1 MAGRKSDFTLTKLDD
16 LFSTQEQRDEENLSK
31 IRDIPL
37 TEIDDFPDHPFKVR
51 DDEDMAQLIE
61 SIKERGVITPATV
74 RQKEDGR
81 YELISGHRR
90 KRACELAGFDTLR
103 CEVVDLNRDEAT
115 ILMVESNYQR
125 SQILPSEKAYAY
137 KMRLEAM
144 KRQAGRPSKENG
156 VPLGHDSLVGK
167 SRELLAAEGQDSNTQ
182 IQRYIRLTNL
192 VPELLEYVDE
202 GRIKMR
208 PAVELSFLDED
219 SQRDVVDEIDLNDA
233 TPSHDQTIRMR
244 KFFEELTTE
253 ELIKYDYII
262 QQAFKA
268 GLTAATISVVL
279 KVAPE
284 IIKAIDYLMKN
295 GEINAEQFKKIGFAA
310 VSGGAEGFIRGSV
323 SAAITASCK
332 AGLLG
337 EALKSV
343 DPTIVGTVTV
353 LTMNVIK
360 NAFQVALGKKTRTQL
375 SGELVRDMYI
385 SACSLI
391 GGGISQAFIE
401 VPVLGYM
408 IGSFVGSIIGS
419 FTYNIGYKAVVSFCV
434 DSGFTMFG
442 LVEQDYTLPKEII
455 EQMGIETFEYES
467 FQYDT
472 FEPEGFS
479 FETFET
485 DTFEPD
491 TLDITFLRR
500 GVIGVSKV
508 GYVL

>member
-1 MAGRKSDFTLTKLDD
+1 MIKSEAARRPEQVYRYQETLDLLKDRLSDD
-16 LFSTQEQRDEENLSK
+16 KGAESIPLSK
-31 IRDIPL
+31 KEAEALATLAKQGKINA
-37 TEIDDFPDHPFKVR
+37 
-51 DDEDMAQLIE
+51 DE
-61 SIKERGVITPATV
+61 
-74 RQKEDGR
+74 
-81 YELISGHRR
+81 
-90 KRACELAGFDTLR
+90 
-103 CEVVDLNRDEAT
+103 
-115 ILMVESNYQR
+115 
-125 SQILPSEKAYAY
+125 
-137 KMRLEAM
+137 
-144 KRQAGRPSKENG
+144 
-156 VPLGHDSLVGK
+156 LG
-167 SRELLAAEGQDSNTQ
+167 
-182 IQRYIRLTNL
+182 
-192 VPELLEYVDE
+192 
-202 GRIKMR
+202 
-208 PAVELSFLDED
+208 
-219 SQRDVVDEIDLNDA
+219 
-233 TPSHDQTIRMR
+233 
-244 KFFEELTTE
+244 LTTE

-295 GEINAEQFKKIGFAA
+295 GEINAEQFRRLDLHSIRWCK
-310 VSGGAEGFIRGSV
+310 GFIREVCPLLQLPV
-323 SAAITASCK
+323 SWT
-332 AGLLG
+332 LG

-375 SGELVRDMYI
+375 SSELVRDMYI

-419 FTYNIGYKAVVSFCV
+419 FTYNIGYKAVISFCV

-472 FEPEGFS
+472 FEPDS
-479 FETFET
+479 FHLI
-485 DTFEPD
+485 PLKRILLSR
-491 TLDITFLRR
+491 TL
-500 GVIGVSKV
+500 
-508 GYVL
+508 

>member
-1 MAGRKSDFTLTKLDD
+1 MNDPIYSGQIRIIPRDQLEEATQYLERMIKTEAARRPEQVYRYQETLDLLKDRLSDDKGAE
-16 LFSTQEQRDEENLSK
+16 SIPLSK
-31 IRDIPL
+31 KEAEALATLAKQGKINA
-37 TEIDDFPDHPFKVR
+37 
-51 DDEDMAQLIE
+51 DE
-61 SIKERGVITPATV
+61 
-74 RQKEDGR
+74 
-81 YELISGHRR
+81 
-90 KRACELAGFDTLR
+90 
-103 CEVVDLNRDEAT
+103 
-115 ILMVESNYQR
+115 
-125 SQILPSEKAYAY
+125 
-137 KMRLEAM
+137 
-144 KRQAGRPSKENG
+144 
-156 VPLGHDSLVGK
+156 LG
-167 SRELLAAEGQDSNTQ
+167 
-182 IQRYIRLTNL
+182 
-192 VPELLEYVDE
+192 
-202 GRIKMR
+202 
-208 PAVELSFLDED
+208 
-219 SQRDVVDEIDLNDA
+219 
-233 TPSHDQTIRMR
+233 
-244 KFFEELTTE
+244 LTTE

-323 SAAITASCK
+323 SAAITVSCK

-479 FETFET
+479 FDTFET

>member
-1 MAGRKSDFTLTKLDD
+1 MIKTEAARRPEQVYRYQETLDLLKDRLSDDKGAE
-16 LFSTQEQRDEENLSK
+16 SIPLSK
-31 IRDIPL
+31 KEAEALATLAKQGKINA
-37 TEIDDFPDHPFKVR
+37 
-51 DDEDMAQLIE
+51 DE
-61 SIKERGVITPATV
+61 
-74 RQKEDGR
+74 
-81 YELISGHRR
+81 
-90 KRACELAGFDTLR
+90 
-103 CEVVDLNRDEAT
+103 
-115 ILMVESNYQR
+115 
-125 SQILPSEKAYAY
+125 
-137 KMRLEAM
+137 
-144 KRQAGRPSKENG
+144 
-156 VPLGHDSLVGK
+156 LG
-167 SRELLAAEGQDSNTQ
+167 
-182 IQRYIRLTNL
+182 
-192 VPELLEYVDE
+192 
-202 GRIKMR
+202 
-208 PAVELSFLDED
+208 
-219 SQRDVVDEIDLNDA
+219 
-233 TPSHDQTIRMR
+233 
-244 KFFEELTTE
+244 LTTE

-268 GLTAATISVVL
+268 GLTAATISIVL

-391 GGGISQAFIE
+391 GGGISQAVIE

-434 DSGFTMFG
+434 DSGFIMFG

-472 FEPEGFS
+472 FEPDSFS
-479 FETFET
+479 FDTFET

>member
-1 MAGRKSDFTLTKLDD
+1 
-16 LFSTQEQRDEENLSK
+16 
-31 IRDIPL
+31 
-37 TEIDDFPDHPFKVR
+37 
-51 DDEDMAQLIE
+51 
-61 SIKERGVITPATV
+61 
-74 RQKEDGR
+74 
-81 YELISGHRR
+81 
-90 KRACELAGFDTLR
+90 
-103 CEVVDLNRDEAT
+103 
-115 ILMVESNYQR
+115 
-125 SQILPSEKAYAY
+125 
-137 KMRLEAM
+137 
-144 KRQAGRPSKENG
+144 
-156 VPLGHDSLVGK
+156 
-167 SRELLAAEGQDSNTQ
+167 
-182 IQRYIRLTNL
+182 
-192 VPELLEYVDE
+192 
-202 GRIKMR
+202 
-208 PAVELSFLDED
+208 
-219 SQRDVVDEIDLNDA
+219 
-233 TPSHDQTIRMR
+233 
-244 KFFEELTTE
+244 
-253 ELIKYDYII
+253 
-262 QQAFKA
+262 
-268 GLTAATISVVL
+268 
-279 KVAPE
+279 
-284 IIKAIDYLMKN
+284 MKN

-343 DPTIVGTVTV
+343 DSTIVGTVTV
-353 LTMNVIK
+353 LTMSVIK

-472 FEPEGFS
+472 FEPEVFS
-479 FETFET
+479 FDTFET
-485 DTFEPD
+485 DIFEPD